1 MHRGPGSPSHAVPPN
16 APPCRRGWLVS
27 GALLVAWA
35 AAVALPPA
43 AFLAWRHGRLEEL
56 SRPAAQA
63 EWDVFRDAMRG
74 QTGHAGPVQRKVP
87 RSAEP
92 PELVWLRDYP
102 ALAVTA
108 WVVLV
113 GVLGGCLAML
123 ARGAIHGPAISGR
136 ESAALSRPPSKTE

>member
-1 MHRGPGSPSHAVPPN
+1 MHREPVSPVDAASPD
-16 APPCRRGWLVS
+16 APSCRRGWLVA
-27 GALLVAWA
+27 GILRAGFRGILLAAWA
-35 AAVALPPA
+35 AAVAVPPA
-43 AFLAWRHGRLEEL
+43 AFLAWRQGRLEEL

-63 EWDVFRDAMRG
+63 EWDAFREAMRG
-74 QTGHAGPVQRKVP
+74 QTGRDGPVQRKVP

-113 GVLGGCLAML
+113 GVLGGCLVLL
-123 ARGAIHGPAISGR
+123 ARGAINGRGSAGP
-136 ESAALSRPPSKTE
+136 SRRP

>member
-1 MHRGPGSPSHAVPPN
+1 MRRGPASPHPALSPD
-16 APPCRRGWLVS
+16 APSCRRGWLVS
-27 GALLVAWA
+27 GVLLVAWA
-35 AAVALPPA
+35 AAVALPPIG
-43 AFLAWRHGRLEEL
+43 FLAWRQGRLEQL
-56 SRPAAQA
+56 SRPGAQA

-74 QTGHAGPVQRKVP
+74 QTGRDGPVQRKVP
-87 RSAEP
+87 RSVEP

-123 ARGAIHGPAISGR
+123 AHGAINDRGSVGPSR
-136 ESAALSRPPSKTE
+136 RPPKTE